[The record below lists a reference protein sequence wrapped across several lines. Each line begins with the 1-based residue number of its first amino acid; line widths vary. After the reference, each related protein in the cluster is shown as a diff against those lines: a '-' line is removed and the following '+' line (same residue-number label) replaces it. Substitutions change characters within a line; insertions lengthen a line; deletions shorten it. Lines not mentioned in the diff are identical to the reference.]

1 MVGAFRNLYSEE
13 GGRRPSIDGLA
24 FMGLDSSEAERL
36 ELPFSEEEVFAALS
50 DLGKDKALGPDGF
63 TMTFWLFRWDVVK
76 VEVLGVFS
84 DFHEGGG
91 GRFVN
96 SMNATFLVLAPKKE
110 DAKDLKDFRSISLVG
125 SLYKLLAKV
134 LANRF

>member
-13 GGRRPSIDGLA
+13 GGRRSSIDGLT
-24 FMGLDSSEAERL
+24 FMGLDSNEAERL
-36 ELPFSEEEVFAALS
+36 EFLFSEEEVFVALS
-50 DLGKDKALGPDGF
+50 DLGKDKTLGPDGF
-63 TMTFWLFRWDVVK
+63 TMTFWLFCWDVVK
-76 VEVLGVFS
+76 VEVLGFFS
-84 DFHEGGG
+84 DFHERGG
-91 GRFVN
+91 GRFVK